1 MLRAGSWLAN
11 RTAGQISS
19 ACSYFLIGLRPD
31 SVGGQQSHKTAD
43 KNNLLQ
49 KERGAEYR
57 KCSGWRHL
65 RDIPK
70 EHCRKRE
77 TVNWDKGCS
86 CIIMTFFT
94 RQCIKAVVRL
104 EVSFIM

>member
-1 MLRAGSWLAN
+1 MLQAGPWLAD

-31 SVGGQQSHKTAD
+31 SVGGQRSHKTRD

-57 KCSGWRHL
+57 KCSGVICERS
-65 RDIPK
+65 PK
-70 EHCRKRE
+70 NIVAENGNCELEIR
-77 TVNWDKGCS
+77 TV
-86 CIIMTFFT
+86 II
-94 RQCIKAVVRL
+94 CW
-104 EVSFIM
+104 